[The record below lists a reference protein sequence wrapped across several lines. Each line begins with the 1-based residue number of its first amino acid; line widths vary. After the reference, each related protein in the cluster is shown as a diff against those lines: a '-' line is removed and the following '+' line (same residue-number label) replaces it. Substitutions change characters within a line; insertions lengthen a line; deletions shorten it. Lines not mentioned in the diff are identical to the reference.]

1 MFRSGV
7 YFQAKKETIAIPE
20 KSLAALGPACGKEDV
35 RHPAGVWNARES
47 VLESVVFADA
57 HEMTISL
64 LIYPKDAPSR
74 WKVPEDESELMDTYE
89 AFKRGHR

>member
-1 MFRSGV
+1 LFRSGV
-7 YFQAKKETIAIPE
+7 YFQAKKETIPVPE
-20 KSLAALGPACGKEDV
+20 KSLATLGPACRKEDV
-35 RHPAGVWNARES
+35 RHPAGVWSARES

-74 WKVPEDESELMDTYE
+74 WEVPEEQPELIDTYE
-89 AFKRGHR
+89 AFKRGQR